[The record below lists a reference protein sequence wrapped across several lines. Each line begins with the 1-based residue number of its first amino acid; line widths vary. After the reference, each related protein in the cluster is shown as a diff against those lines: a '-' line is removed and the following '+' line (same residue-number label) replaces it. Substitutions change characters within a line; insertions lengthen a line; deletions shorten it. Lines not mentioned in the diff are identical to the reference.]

1 MNASLRVSCVSSN
14 FEFWW
19 YLHYFSVVTGSLNR
33 VNDTYRRFLQF
44 YFLLKNWYNIKVVEN
59 KIMIIKRRNTFF
71 QSVHHV
77 IMANILKSRND
88 WGWCLLQ
95 LHQLSQYR
103 LLHIMEDQPTWNG
116 IFFWNVGLQ
125 NPIFSL
131 NLACPIHYFCCKII
145 W

>member
-1 MNASLRVSCVSSN
+1 MNANLLVLVVSCVSSN

-19 YLHYFSVVTGSLNR
+19 YLHYFIVVTGSLNR
-33 VNDTYRRFLQF
+33 VNDTHRRFLQF

-95 LHQLSQYR
+95 LHQLSQCR
-103 LLHIMEDQPTWNG
+103 LLHMEDQPAWNG
-116 IFFWNVGLQ
+116 IFWNVGPQ
-125 NPIFSL
+125 NPIFFLKSRLPNSL
-131 NLACPIHYFCCKII
+131 FLM
-145 W
+145 

>member
-1 MNASLRVSCVSSN
+1 MQACLSSMSHLILN
-14 FEFWW
+14 FWW
-19 YLHYFSVVTGSLNR
+19 YLHYFIVVAGSLNR
-33 VNDTYRRFLQF
+33 VNDTYRRYLQF

-103 LLHIMEDQPTWNG
+103 LIHMEDQPTKKWYFLLECGRSEPN
-116 IFFWNVGLQ
+116 IFKIWLAQFI
-125 NPIFSL
+125 IFRV
-131 NLACPIHYFCCKII
+131 K
-145 W
+145 